1 MKIIGPDRYKLT
13 FDVRSFTVLC
23 MKGTAKFYGIAT
35 SHPDFE
41 RFNHV
46 LKRDDAKARRP
57 VAPR

>member
-1 MKIIGPDRYKLT
+1 
-13 FDVRSFTVLC
+13 